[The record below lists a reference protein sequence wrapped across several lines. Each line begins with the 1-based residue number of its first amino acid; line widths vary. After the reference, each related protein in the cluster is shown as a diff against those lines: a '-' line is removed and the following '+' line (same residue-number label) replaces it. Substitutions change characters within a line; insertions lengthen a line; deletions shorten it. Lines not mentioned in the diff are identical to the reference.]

1 MNAVSLAVPDGSSLT
16 IGTTAGTS
24 GVTATGTATIQTSGD
39 LTLASGARVSAMSPI
54 LSAAGAFVNNAG
66 SSAVTATSGRWL
78 IYSST
83 PGSDTFGGLDSANTA
98 IWSATYGTLSP
109 ASVTASGNRY
119 LFASQPTL
127 TFTSTNATKT
137 YGADASSAI
146 ASSYSVSGYQGG
158 VSGAF
163 FGDSASS
170 VFTGNPVV
178 TSSGSA
184 ASASVSVGPYAI
196 TVAQGSLST
205 ISGYALAVSS
215 PGALTVNPAPVTV
228 TALSGSSIYGASSS
242 NPGLSATGLQNGE
255 SASVLTGLSN
265 SFGIS
270 KTSAAASY
278 VLSVTGTL
286 ANPNYVVAGTV
297 SGTWLVYSVPQAVS
311 LPPERPGV
319 DLRMNARRNCGRRF
333 DRLCFEGW

>member
-1 MNAVSLAVPDGSSLT
+1 
-16 IGTTAGTS
+16 
-24 GVTATGTATIQTSGD
+24 
-39 LTLASGARVSAMSPI
+39 MSPI

-66 SSAVTATSGRWL
+66 SGAVTATSGRWL
-78 IYSST
+78 IYSSA
-83 PGSDTFGGLDSANTA
+83 PGLDSFGGLDSGSTA
-98 IWSATYGTLSP
+98 IWNTTSTTLPP

-119 LFASQPTL
+119 LFAYQPTL

-137 YGADASSAI
+137 YGTDATSAI
-146 ASSYSVSGYQGG
+146 ASSYSVSGYQSG

-184 ASASVSVGPYAI
+184 ASASVSGGPYAI

-205 ISGYALAVSS
+205 ISGYALAMSS
-215 PGALTVNPAPVTV
+215 PAALTVNPAPVTV

-255 SASVLTGLSN
+255 SVSVLTGLSN

-270 KTSAAASY
+270 KTSAAGSY

-286 ANPNYVVAGTV
+286 ANPNYVVAGSV
-297 SGTWLVYSVPQAVS
+297 SGAWLIYSVPPAVS
-311 LPPERPGV
+311 LPPERPGI
-319 DLRMNARRNCGRRF
+319 DLRMNAGRNCGRRLN
-333 DRLCFEGW
+333 RLCFEGW